1 MTKSTKVTCVK
12 ALRIAKRAFEVGCE
26 HEDGTYQVDAMYKD
40 GTKAENRAKKLAEM
54 CNCDFGM
61 DY

>member
-1 MTKSTKVTCVK
+1 MTTKNKVTYVK
-12 ALRIAKRAFEVGCE
+12 ALRIAKRHYEVGCE
-26 HEDGTYQVDAMYKD
+26 HEDGTYQVDGSYED
-40 GTKAENRAKKLAEM
+40 GVKAENRAKLLAKM